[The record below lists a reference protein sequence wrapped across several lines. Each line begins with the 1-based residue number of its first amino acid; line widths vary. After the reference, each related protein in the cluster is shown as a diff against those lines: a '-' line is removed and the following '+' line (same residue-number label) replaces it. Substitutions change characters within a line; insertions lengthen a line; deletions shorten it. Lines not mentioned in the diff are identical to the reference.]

1 MVLKLLA
8 VHSCFFLIS
17 SAWNDFSSF
26 APNAE
31 IFALG
36 FWRVACWGVVVVC
49 MLAGLLGTFLP
60 ILPGTALILAGACVY
75 EWFLAGPQAHL
86 GWGMLLGL
94 VALVAAS
101 YLVDFFFVAA
111 GARRFGASKYGPLGA
126 IGGLVVGFFL
136 GLPGILLGPPCGVVA
151 VEMLT
156 GKKLPAALRAS
167 WGTIVGSLTAGVARV
182 TIAVAMVAWF
192 VWAVRA
198 V

>member
-1 MVLKLLA
+1 MVLKLFSA
-8 VHSCFFLIS
+8 YFRFLPIQTG
-17 SAWNDFSSF
+17 WIDFSTF

-31 IFALG
+31 LFALG
-36 FWRVACWGVVVVC
+36 FWRAVCWGVVAVC
-49 MLAGLLGTFLP
+49 MLAGLLGTVLP

-75 EWFLAGPQAHL
+75 EWFLAGPDAHL

-126 IGGLVVGFFL
+126 VGGLMVGFFL

-156 GKKLPAALRAS
+156 GKALPAALRAS

-182 TIAVAMVAWF
+182 AIAAAMVGWF
-192 VWAVRA
+192 VWAVR
-198 V
+198 VH